1 MMITILIVFLLLH
14 LLPAIYLGIKYFKLK
29 NNNASDKEF
38 KNLSKSMMRAESIII
53 PISILLMLLLYFIK

>member
-1 MMITILIVFLLLH
+1 MITILIVFLLLH
-14 LLPAIYLGIKYFKLK
+14 LLPAIYFWIKYFKLK